1 MRIAFNFFTLWLAAS
16 SPIAWSLPNNSVFL
30 EELTS
35 TDVRDAVHSGKT
47 TVIIPVGGTEQNGP
61 HIALGKHNVRV
72 RALAGKIAGLLG
84 NALVAPVV
92 AYVPEGIISPPS
104 GHMRFSGTISIPE
117 EAFKSMLEAAAR
129 SFKQHGFVDVVLIG
143 DHGGYQAQLGTV
155 AMRLNRD
162 WAISPV
168 RAHFIGEYYRATE
181 TSYAEMLR
189 TKGLSDMQ
197 IGTHGG
203 TADTS
208 LMMAI
213 DITLVRLEQMS
224 REPSG
229 DHADG
234 VAGDPRPSTAAL
246 GQLGVDL
253 IVDKTVAAIRAALKV
268 RR

>member
-1 MRIAFNFFTLWLAAS
+1 MRIAFSFFTLWLAAS
-16 SPIAWSLPNNSVFL
+16 SLIAWSLPNNSVFL

-35 TDVRDAVHSGKT
+35 TEVRGAVHSGKT